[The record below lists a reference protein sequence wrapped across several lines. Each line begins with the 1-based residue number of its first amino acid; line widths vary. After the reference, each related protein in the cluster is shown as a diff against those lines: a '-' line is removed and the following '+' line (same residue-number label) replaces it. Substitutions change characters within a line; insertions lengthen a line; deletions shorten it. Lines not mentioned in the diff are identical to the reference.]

1 MVSWGSGWGG
11 FGRVGGGNVT
21 SVRDKTNLVKR
32 QNERQMMKLKILLLG
47 FPACT
52 CIALFHISCHC
63 ITQCK
68 TKSVHFLTSTMLA
81 FSD

>member
-11 FGRVGGGNVT
+11 VGRVGGGNV
-21 SVRDKTNLVKR
+21 SARQNGPDER
-32 QNERQMMKLKILLLG
+32 QNERRMMKLKILFLG

-52 CIALFHISCHC
+52 CIELFHISCHC
-63 ITQCK
+63 IAQCK